1 MTTLNYKSLV
11 TKEVSPSIVKM
22 GFRLTSQNADV
33 DKAIKD
39 LAELRRKCKAEILKT
54 HSVDNSSYRQ
64 ENIEVQPFYTMV
76 TKKKKVGGETEE
88 YVERKLDSYIARSD
102 IRFVLENEADTTI
115 DDFVK
120 ILNMTLDLKTKC
132 YYDFCITDSER
143 DQIMIELTAEAVDK
157 ALQDMKTIIEK
168 SSSLAE
174 TKPIIISIDDNGPSR
189 NVVFDSAPKYKGAP
203 QEEAEAIITPELVN
217 DIFINKKIKISK
229 ELTIKFEL
237 ISQKTI

>member
-88 YVERKLDSYIARSD
+88 EAIAD
-102 IRFVLENEADTTI
+102 FCEMIDECI
-115 DDFVK
+115 DDG
-120 ILNMTLDLKTKC
+120 ILTKK
-132 YYDFCITDSER
+132 DRDDTER
-143 DQIMIELTAEAVDK
+143 
-157 ALQDMKTIIEK
+157 
-168 SSSLAE
+168 S
-174 TKPIIISIDDNGPSR
+174 
-189 NVVFDSAPKYKGAP
+189 
-203 QEEAEAIITPELVN
+203 
-217 DIFINKKIKISK
+217 
-229 ELTIKFEL
+229 
-237 ISQKTI
+237 